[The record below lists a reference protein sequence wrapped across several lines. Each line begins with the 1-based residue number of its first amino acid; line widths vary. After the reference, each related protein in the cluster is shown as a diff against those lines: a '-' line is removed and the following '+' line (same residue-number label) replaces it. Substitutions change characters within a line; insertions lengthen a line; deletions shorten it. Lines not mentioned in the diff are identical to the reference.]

1 MWGQMKNQTIN
12 QKLIKI
18 LNTNSPEA
26 VRLVSLI
33 TADIVIHPEIYRNRA
48 EEGTTGHISEI
59 VQRNSTLIDAFQS
72 FFACIRS
79 SSEEY
84 DLLAGQISRTLA
96 GTAADELLHI
106 PGRLYEAWISERTG
120 SNKTGGTES
129 NKNLSLGKKQG
140 SYYTP
145 AYIVRYMVGNAFRQI
160 FGASPKVEDLIGF
173 KMLDPACGGASF
185 LIEGWKQLVEYGLP
199 ETEAVAAVF
208 GTDIDQQAVEL
219 SIFLL
224 TVAVMARSREI
235 LSPLDVKIFLQR
247 QLKVGNALSVLDEGK
262 PLADLGQTTLF
273 GGEGRITWLQ
283 ITDGV
288 QWENEF
294 PMCFAPQIPSD
305 KRGFDLVI
313 GNPPYVSNKL
323 IPGPEK
329 KYYQENYFTA
339 RGQFD
344 LAVPFLEQGINLL
357 RKDGVLCYITSNKFL
372 AADYGLHLRKKLL
385 DDSTIDELTDV
396 STLKAFKN
404 AAAYPVIIILHKTP
418 AGPKNRADI
427 YRINSWEELAAAK
440 PVQMEQAFFR
450 DDGQNIITTEID
462 KKVMPVIAKL
472 KNVKGR
478 IAQEKIGCGLA
489 TPGFNRWVRKDF
501 REAGQTGLADSFQPF
516 IQAGQIKPY
525 VIWQNAWIDTGRFNA
540 VRWNELKGPKLVV
553 PGIARTL
560 TAALD
565 FTDSLL
571 GRVYFIREGDTDFDL
586 RYLVVLMNSLVLNF
600 YYRVMYWPVHLAGG
614 YLRFNSGYLANLPIW
629 PIFCSQ
635 DSEGGKLVRHI
646 VKLGDRLVCKFP
658 KGTGASLEALL
669 CEAEAA
675 VFSLYG
681 FDYQE
686 AGVIMQFLGTQ
697 HSKIIKIVRLM
708 KEGINLA

>member
-1 MWGQMKNQTIN
+1 
-12 QKLIKI
+12 
-18 LNTNSPEA
+18 
-26 VRLVSLI
+26 LVSLI
-33 TADIVIHPEIYRNRA
+33 TADIVIHLEIYRNRLA
-48 EEGTTGHISEI
+48 EGTTGHISEI

-72 FFACIRS
+72 FFACIS
-79 SSEEY
+79 GSWEEY

-106 PGRLYEAWISERTG
+106 PGRLYEAWIS
-120 SNKTGGTES
+120 
-129 NKNLSLGKKQG
+129 NKNPSHGKKQG

-145 AYIVRYMVGNAFRQI
+145 AYIVRYMAENAFRHI
-160 FGASPKVEDLIGF
+160 FGSFPQNEDLKGF
-173 KMLDPACGGASF
+173 KILDPACGGASF
-185 LIEGWKQLVEYGLP
+185 LIEVWKKLVEYGLP
-199 ETEAVAAVF
+199 ENEAVGAVF
-208 GTDIDQQAVEL
+208 GTDIDKQAVEL

-224 TVAVMARSREI
+224 TVAV
-235 LSPLDVKIFLQR
+235 LSNSKGVVNPLEVKLRLQR
-247 QLKVGNALSVLDEGK
+247 QVKVGNALVVPGARKL
-262 PLADLGQTTLF
+262 LAGLGQTTLF
-273 GGEGRITWLQ
+273 AGEGRIVADPG
-283 ITDGV
+283 ITGGIL
-288 QWENEF
+288 WEPEF
-294 PMCFAPQIPSD
+294 PMCFAPEIPAD
-305 KRGFDLVI
+305 ERGFNLVI

-323 IPGPEK
+323 IPAPEK

-339 RGQFD
+339 HGQFD

-396 STLKAFKN
+396 STLKVFKN

-418 AGPKNRADI
+418 AGPKNKADI

-440 PVQMEQAFFR
+440 PVQVEQAFFR

-462 KKVMPVIAKL
+462 KKVMPLIAKL

-489 TPGFNRWVRKDF
+489 TPGFNKWVRKDCQ
-501 REAGQTGLADSFQPF
+501 EAGRTGLTDSFQPF

-525 VIWQNAWIDTGRFNA
+525 VIGQNAWIDTGRFNA

-565 FTDSLL
+565 FSDSLL

-600 YYRVMYWPVHLAGG
+600 YYRVMYWPVHLADG

-629 PIFCSQ
+629 PTFCSQ
-635 DSEGGKLVRHI
+635 DSEGGKLVRHLI
-646 VKLGDRLVCKFP
+646 KLGDRLVCEFP
-658 KGTGASLEALL
+658 KGTGAPLEALL

-681 FDYQE
+681 FDCQE

-697 HSKIIKIVRLM
+697 HSKTKNIVRLM
-708 KEGINLA
+708 KEVLLTKNRLY